1 MSKLIGPVSL
11 RGGGACSH
19 ENGCILFE
27 TRARVVP
34 SVLFCKHM
42 TSPTAAV
49 QSTVKHDPYRRKQK
63 ESIVKIDYVST
74 SILCVI
80 SSGQTLKY
88 GDIQSMSKIRLLIWD
103 DSGCQQNPAWTPL
116 NPSKRLLKQ
125 THFF

>member
-1 MSKLIGPVSL
+1 MSQVNWSCFFEG
-11 RGGGACSH
+11 GGGACGH
-19 ENGCILFE
+19 EPDCILFE

-103 DSGCQQNPAWTPL
+103 DSGCQQNPA
-116 NPSKRLLKQ
+116 
-125 THFF
+125 